1 MVTNKWVG
9 VHNLAFFDLF
19 SRRNGIVKQSDIYQ
33 YEDIPQTFRNQFVL
47 IVDEIITSNHRRYDV
62 FWKFVH
68 TQVKIE
74 LGVLRLG
81 EGYEEKTQVLNYLLN
96 SNNLQALDIID
107 LLVFYFHSLSI
118 KWDSD
123 LSAYCDR
130 AFDRINQ
137 KLKQNSLGYEIVEN
151 QLIRIDNQYIHS
163 EVVKKAIGLLQEQE
177 FHSVSDEF
185 LKAHEHYKDRD
196 YKDAIVNAGKAFES
210 VMKKICSEK
219 RYTFNA
225 QKDTAS
231 ALINILLKNEF
242 IPSFMQNQ
250 FVGLKN
256 TLENSVPTLRN
267 KFGGHG
273 QGEEIIQVPES
284 IVRYTLNLCATNIV
298 FLVERYKE
306 TK

>member
-1 MVTNKWVG
+1 MIE
-9 VHNLAFFDLF
+9 H
-19 SRRNGIVKQSDIYQ
+19 SDVYQ
-33 YEDIPQTFRNQFVL
+33 YEDIPITFRNQFVL
-47 IVDEIITSNHRRYDV
+47 IINDILSSEHREFND
-62 FWKFVH
+62 FWEFVH
-68 TQVKIE
+68 KQIMIE
-74 LGVLRLG
+74 FGVLRL
-81 EGYEEKTQVLNYLLN
+81 ETGYRENDQIFNYLLKCDN
-96 SNNLQALDIID
+96 VQALDIID
-107 LLVFYFHSLSI
+107 LLVHYFHFLGDKIDINLSPRC
-118 KWDSD
+118 KT
-123 LSAYCDR
+123 
-130 AFDRINQ
+130 AFLRINQ

-163 EVVKKAIGLLQEQE
+163 EVVKNAIGLLQEQE
-177 FHSVSDEF
+177 FHSVSEEF

-219 RYTFNA
+219 HYTFNA

-242 IPSFMQNQ
+242 IPVIMQNQ

-273 QGEEIIQVPES
+273 QGEAIIHVPES

-306 TK
+306 TN